1 MSDAEGS
8 TLAEIVDAIV
18 DELDLPE
25 AQLVAARVEVRRLID
40 ASFQHMGRGLVPRA
54 GKRVLAER
62 AERIAELADAL
73 ELELLNLPPPLHYLI
88 TPPSA
93 RFGAPP
99 ASDQL
104 EAIRKEHLEA
114 LLQPLRVIRLD
125 CERFVAGIQA
135 EQIRPGPEIDYVQRY
150 CAEIA
155 YGLIDRFSTRQITT
169 SGPEGPLNIVA
180 GLVYEAFT
188 GRPGADLRRH
198 CDFVRESRPHLIQS
212 KRTSAGR

>member
-1 MSDAEGS
+1 MSDAEGR

-25 AQLVAARVEVRRLID
+25 AQLDAARVEVRRLVD
-40 ASFQHMGRGLVPRA
+40 ASFQHMGRGLIPRA

-104 EAIRKEHLEA
+104 DATRKEHLEA
-114 LLQPLRVIRLD
+114 LLHPLRSHTL
-125 CERFVAGIQA
+125 
-135 EQIRPGPEIDYVQRY
+135 
-150 CAEIA
+150 
-155 YGLIDRFSTRQITT
+155 GLR
-169 SGPEGPLNIVA
+169 G
-180 GLVYEAFT
+180 GLSPA
-188 GRPGADLRRH
+188 
-198 CDFVRESRPHLIQS
+198 S
-212 KRTSAGR
+212 KRSKYGPGLRSTTCNDIAPKSHTA

>member
-114 LLQPLRVIRLD
+114 LWLRCEFIRLD

-169 SGPEGPLNIVA
+169 ALPK
-180 GLVYEAFT
+180 
-188 GRPGADLRRH
+188 GR
-198 CDFVRESRPHLIQS
+198 
-212 KRTSAGR
+212 